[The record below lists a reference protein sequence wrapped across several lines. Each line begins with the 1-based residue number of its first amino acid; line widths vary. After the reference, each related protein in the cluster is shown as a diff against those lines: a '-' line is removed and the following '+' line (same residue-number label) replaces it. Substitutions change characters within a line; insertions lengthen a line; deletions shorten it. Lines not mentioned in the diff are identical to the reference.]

1 MSLLTSIITGLLYK
15 WRPYA
20 GSTVLSV
27 GTWCHLTM
35 WQTWVISLWL
45 SNSRWLCVC
54 VCVCARVCVCEIDQK
69 TILEPQA
76 CSENPF
82 LFFKFTVGEYSPA
95 ATTSKYLANYGIIY
109 RCYLQDIRQ
118 IFSCFQNISLSS
130 SITTIIFGIAVLFL
144 LLLPWSYTT
153 NPHVDF
159 QFVSQLHKKWNHNIE
174 PKKEK
179 TIC

>member
-1 MSLLTSIITGLLYK
+1 MVSPHHVANLSHLLMIIQFSMT
-15 WRPYA
+15 
-20 GSTVLSV
+20 
-27 GTWCHLTM
+27 
-35 WQTWVISLWL
+35 
-45 SNSRWLCVC
+45 LCVC
-54 VCVCARVCVCEIDQK
+54 VCARARVCVCEIDQK

-82 LFFKFTVGEYSPA
+82 LFFKFTVGEYSLA

-144 LLLPWSYTT
+144 
-153 NPHVDF
+153 F
-159 QFVSQLHKKWNHNIE
+159 
-174 PKKEK
+174 
-179 TIC
+179 TIALIIYNQSSRGLSICIPIT